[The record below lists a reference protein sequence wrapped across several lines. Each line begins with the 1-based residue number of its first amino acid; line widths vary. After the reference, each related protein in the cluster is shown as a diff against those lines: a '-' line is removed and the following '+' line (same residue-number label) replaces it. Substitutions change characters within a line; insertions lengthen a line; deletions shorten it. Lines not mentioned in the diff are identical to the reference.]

1 MKLIQTQEQ
10 KLQQVQRLSQQQML
24 QVHMLEMPLTE
35 LEQNIQAE
43 IDDNPAMESG
53 GGEAGLEAGDGFD
66 SPDFS
71 DHSEMSDSSDW
82 TENSDSSEL
91 SEKEKSD
98 TALEDRR
105 SALDE
110 ALSRIGMDD
119 RMPEAETSSFYGGN
133 TDNADYEEMV
143 YGEQAS
149 FYDKLKEQMV
159 DVDLDD
165 RQREIMEY
173 VIGSL
178 DGDGLLRKSA
188 DSISDELAIYHN
200 IYCTEEDVKNT
211 VSSLSPA
218 DADASLPADGASLV
232 ANAEVSADSIS
243 ESPANAAS
251 SGEELSMAGLS
262 SISAC
267 MLCSSSVSGISS
279 IFTASICC

>member
-1 MKLIQTQEQ
+1 MSQKLIQSQEQ
-10 KLQQVQRLSQQQML
+10 KAVQGLRLTQQQML
-24 QVHMLEMPLTE
+24 AVKLLEMPLTE

-71 DHSEMSDSSDW
+71 DHSEMSDSSDSSDW

-149 FYDKLKEQMV
+149 FYDSLKSQMV
-159 DVDLDD
+159 DVDLTD
-165 RQREIMEY
+165 RQQEIMEY
-173 VIGSL
+173 IIGSL
-178 DGDGLLRKSA
+178 DSDGLLRKSA
-188 DSISDELAIYHN
+188 DSICDELAIYHN
-200 IYCTEEDVKNT
+200 IDCRASTLPASEPQTCRNVCCCRSVADSRRASATSCTT
-211 VSSLSPA
+211 
-218 DADASLPADGASLV
+218 SLPTTSR
-232 ANAEVSADSIS
+232 
-243 ESPANAAS
+243 S
-251 SGEELSMAGLS
+251 S
-262 SISAC
+262 
-267 MLCSSSVSGISS
+267 
-279 IFTASICC
+279 